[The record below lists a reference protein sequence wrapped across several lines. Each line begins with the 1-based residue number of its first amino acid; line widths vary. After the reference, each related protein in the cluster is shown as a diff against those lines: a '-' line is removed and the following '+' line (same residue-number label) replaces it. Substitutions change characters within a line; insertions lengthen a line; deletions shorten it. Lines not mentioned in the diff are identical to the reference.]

1 MSDNMDL
8 YSILRV
14 FASLGS
20 SKLRNEAICRM
31 TEEQMKEYCEQLDC
45 VKRLNSSG
53 ASAKQKGE
61 ALETLVRMLL
71 KYSGN
76 LFDISQNVRTGT
88 NEIDIVCEATT
99 IGLFL
104 QALNWIPK
112 YPSFLGECKNY
123 GKKVGVT
130 YVGKFACLMQ
140 TTAYRLGILFSYHGV
155 TGKGWNDA
163 QGLIRKFYLSK
174 EDIEKRFILVDF
186 SIREFELITQGIT
199 FLDILDSKIKALRL
213 DTDFSAFLTA
223 HPAAEKIEHCQ

>member
-1 MSDNMDL
+1 
-8 YSILRV
+8 
-14 FASLGS
+14 
-20 SKLRNEAICRM
+20 
-31 TEEQMKEYCEQLDC
+31 
-45 VKRLNSSG
+45 
-53 ASAKQKGE
+53 
-61 ALETLVRMLL
+61 
-71 KYSGN
+71 
-76 LFDISQNVRTGT
+76 
-88 NEIDIVCEATT
+88 
-99 IGLFL
+99 
-104 QALNWIPK
+104 
-112 YPSFLGECKNY
+112 
-123 GKKVGVT
+123 
-130 YVGKFACLMQ
+130 MQ